1 MELTQERIE
10 HILKPILWDY
20 RIEPYEFYLVALGKK
35 GTLGLFTS
43 ERALIRILERL
54 NWYEILELFN
64 VDILKEKLTP
74 GLIAK
79 IRTRELRKKYEFI
92 RKILQD
98 EPVSFSGW
106 DHDNRQRVKHT
117 LLSNR
122 WYRTESALL

>member
-64 VDILKEKLTP
+64 VDILKEQLTP